1 VLFILIVVILFVVLQ
16 GGALFQIDAINSIYN
31 IWRSFGDERRFDE
44 FMRDYVEPTNRQG
57 WDTATSL
64 GGIGNTTQMA
74 GNLYDRA
81 RGLAGSLSNQANI
94 DTNRRYDQL
103 GASAQAGLRARGI
116 GGSTVAP
123 SLAYAN
129 ERNRGAELR
138 LNNDDRIRTLLGV
151 EETFGGGEIAA
162 NQEAADTRLRALGMR
177 YMIAPGQST
186 PAMTT
191 PR

>member
-1 VLFILIVVILFVVLQ
+1 MSLIVLVVVVLVLLNC
-16 GGALFQIDAINSIYN
+16 GALFQIDAFNSIYN
-31 IWRSFGDERRFDE
+31 IFRGFGDERRFNE

-74 GNLYDRA
+74 GDLYGRA

-94 DTNRRYDQL
+94 DTNQRYNQL
-103 GASAQAGLRARGI
+103 GASAQAGLRARAI

-123 SLAYAN
+123 SVAYAN

-151 EETFGGGEIAA
+151 EESFGGGEIAA